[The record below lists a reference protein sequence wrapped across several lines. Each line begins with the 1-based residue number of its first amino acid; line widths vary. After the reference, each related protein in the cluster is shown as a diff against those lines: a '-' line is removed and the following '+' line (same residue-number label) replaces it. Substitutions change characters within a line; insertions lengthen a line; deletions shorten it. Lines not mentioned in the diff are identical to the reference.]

1 MPLPDP
7 EQEIAMELGEWLS
20 RGFQLTWR
28 YKTLWIFGFLT
39 ALGAGGSP
47 RLQGRLNLGAQPPT
61 SFPPGFERALQRWV
75 EQNWPLLLLALL
87 GFVVFALLIQ
97 LVALWGQGA
106 LILGSGEAAGGR
118 SPAPGVLARRATAR
132 LLRLIGIMVLLGAP
146 GFLIALVFLMAILGG
161 FLLAF
166 TQQTEAVRIA
176 TVFMVVLAMLALLG
190 CLLIL
195 AGALHLWSRL
205 ALRAALLE
213 DLPWIAALR
222 RGLQIGLRRIG
233 SLLLVWLVLDI
244 GVLGVTTFILSF
256 LAAIPLLAIGGVAFL
271 AFFGSG
277 GPVDPSTIVRF
288 VLAIILTALC
298 LSVLIPL
305 PLAPVITFVETVWT
319 LAYRSWIG
327 GPAPAE
333 EIPQTP

>member
-1 MPLPDP
+1 
-7 EQEIAMELGEWLS
+7 MELGQWLS
-20 RGFQLTWR
+20 RGLQLTWR

-39 ALGAGGSP
+39 ALGTGRSP
-47 RLQGRLNLGAQPPT
+47 LLQGRLNLGAQSPA

-75 EQNWPLLLLALL
+75 EQNWPLLLLAFL
-87 GFVVFALLIQ
+87 GFVLFALLTQ

-106 LILGSGEAAGGR
+106 LILGSGETTDDR

-132 LLRLIGIMVLLGAP
+132 LPRMIGIMVLLGAP
-146 GFLIALVFLMAILGG
+146 GFLATGIFLLAILGG

-166 TQQTEAVRIA
+166 AQRAEAIRIA
-176 TVFMVVLAMLALLG
+176 TVFMVVLAALALLS

-195 AGALHLWSRL
+195 AGVLHLWSRL

-244 GVLGVTTFILSF
+244 GVLGVTTFILS
-256 LAAIPLLAIGGVAFL
+256 LLTAIPLLAIVGAAFL
-271 AFFGSG
+271 AFFGRG

-288 VLAIILTALC
+288 VVAISLMAFCLGTLALL
-298 LSVLIPL
+298 L
-305 PLAPVITFVETVWT
+305 LAPVLTFVETVWT
-319 LAYRSWIG
+319 LAYRAWVG

-333 EIPQTP
+333 ETPQAV